1 MFNLGNIS
9 LEVIMAKF
17 LFVTDLDN
25 TLVGD
30 DQALEELNKKLKQH
44 RQEYDTKIVYTTG
57 RSLTLYH
64 KLTEEKHLLVPDAL
78 VTAVG
83 TEIYFDL
90 DDGPDPTWTEQMA
103 IGWDRELVINT
114 ASHFADLTP
123 QPETEQRPFKVSY
136 FLAEV
141 VAADV
146 LSELEDLL
154 QKRGLNVRLIY
165 SGGKDLDI
173 IPKRGNKGSAMQFLR
188 EKWEITPSQTVVC
201 GDSGND
207 IALFSVDQEKG
218 IIVGNAQPELLRW
231 FEINPANY
239 RYLAKSHYAAGI
251 LEGLYYFGF
260 FE

>member
-1 MFNLGNIS
+1 
-9 LEVIMAKF
+9 MAKF

-30 DQALEELNKKLKQH
+30 DQSLAELNQKLKQH

-57 RSLTLYH
+57 RSLTLYQQ
-64 KLTEEKHLLVPDAL
+64 LTEEKNLLVPDAL

-83 TEIYFDL
+83 TEIYYHVDN
-90 DDGPDPTWTEQMA
+90 DPDPSWSEKMMV
-103 IGWDRELVINT
+103 GWDRELVINT

-136 FLAEV
+136 FLAEI

-165 SGGKDLDI
+165 SGSKDLDI
-173 IPKRGNKGSAMQFLR
+173 IPRRGNKGAAMQFLR
-188 EKWEITPSQTVVC
+188 QHWDISPTQTVVC

-207 IALFSVDQEKG
+207 IALFSMDRERG

-231 FEINPANY
+231 CEINPADY
-239 RYLAKSHYAAGI
+239 RYQAKSYYAAGI

-260 FE
+260 FK

>member
-1 MFNLGNIS
+1 
-9 LEVIMAKF
+9 MAKF

-30 DQALEELNKKLKQH
+30 DQALEELNQKLKQH

-57 RSLTLYH
+57 RSLTLYQE
-64 KLTEEKHLLVPDAL
+64 LTEEKNLLTPDAL

-83 TEIYFDL
+83 TEIYYHVG
-90 DDGPDPTWTEQMA
+90 DDPDPIWSEQMTLS
-103 IGWDRELVINT
+103 WDREIVINI

-146 LSELEDLL
+146 LFELEDLL
-154 QKRGLNVRLIY
+154 QKQGLKVKLIY
-165 SGGKDLDI
+165 SGSKDLDI
-173 IPKRGNKGSAMQFLR
+173 IPRRGNKGAAMQFLR
-188 EKWEITPSQTVVC
+188 QNWGIEATKTVAC

-207 IALFSVDQEKG
+207 IALFSVDQERG
-218 IIVGNAQPELLRW
+218 IIVGNALPELLRW
-231 FEINPANY
+231 CEIYPAEY

-260 FE
+260 FK

>member
-1 MFNLGNIS
+1 
-9 LEVIMAKF
+9 MAKF

-30 DQALEELNKKLKQH
+30 DQSLEEVNQKLKQH
-44 RQEYDTKIVYTTG
+44 RQAYDTKIVYTTG
-57 RSLTLYH
+57 RSLTLYQQ
-64 KLTEEKHLLVPDAL
+64 LTEEKNLLVPDAL

-83 TEIYFDL
+83 TEIYYHV
-90 DDGPDPTWTEQMA
+90 DDGPDPFWSEQMKV
-103 IGWDRELVINT
+103 GWDQELVINT

-136 FLAEV
+136 FLAEI

-165 SGGKDLDI
+165 SGSKDLDI
-173 IPKRGNKGSAMQFLR
+173 IPRRGNKGAAMQFLR
-188 EKWEITPSQTVVC
+188 QNWEIAPTQTVVC

-207 IALFSVDQEKG
+207 IALFSMDRERG

-231 FEINPANY
+231 CEINPADY
-239 RYLAKSHYAAGI
+239 RYLAKSYYAAGI

-260 FE
+260 FK